1 MAKGKTQSQ
10 TVTKIQPREDIEP
23 PKQFKVIYLNDEIT
37 TMDFVI
43 QTLMEIFDHDFDSAR
58 HITQK
63 IHEDGSAVVAVLP
76 FELAEHKGV
85 EVTVLARTNGF
96 PLQVKIEPED

>member
-1 MAKGKTQSQ
+1 MSIKAKTN
-10 TVTKIQPREDIEP
+10 TVTKIQPRDDIEP
-23 PKQFKVIYLNDEIT
+23 PKNFKVIYINDDVT
-37 TMDFVI
+37 TMEFVI
-43 QTLMEIFDHDFDSAR
+43 QTLMEIFDYNFDDAASATKR
-58 HITQK
+58 

-85 EVTVLARTNGF
+85 LVTVQARANGF

>member
-1 MAKGKTQSQ
+1 MSTKGKEQ

-23 PKQFKVIYLNDEIT
+23 PKNFKVIYLNDEVT
-37 TMDFVI
+37 TMEFVI
-43 QTLMEIFDHDFDSAR
+43 QSLMEIFDYNFDDAATATR
-58 HITQK
+58 K
-63 IHEDGSAVVAVLP
+63 VHEDGSAVVAVLP

-85 EVTVLARTNGF
+85 LVTMQARASGF

>member
-1 MAKGKTQSQ
+1 MATKGKTQ
-10 TVTKIQPREDIEP
+10 TITKIKPREDIEP
-23 PKQFKVIYLNDEIT
+23 PKLFKVIYLNDDVT
-37 TMDFVI
+37 TMEFVV
-43 QTLMEIFDHDFDSAR
+43 QTLMEIFSYDFEAAADVTR
-58 HITQK
+58 K

-85 EVTVLARTNGF
+85 EVTVLARANGF